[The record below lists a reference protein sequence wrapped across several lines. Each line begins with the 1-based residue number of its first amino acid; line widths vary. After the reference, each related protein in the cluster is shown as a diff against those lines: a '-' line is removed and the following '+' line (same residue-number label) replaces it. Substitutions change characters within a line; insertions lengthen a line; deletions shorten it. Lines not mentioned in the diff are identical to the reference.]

1 MMSTPPPS
9 NPISSDE
16 ICPICSKPK
25 SKHNA
30 EEITNCSKQLIE
42 MGVIRHCG
50 LCGMTKPAEG
60 THDRCG
66 KCGEKYVF
74 TNE

>member
-1 MMSTPPPS
+1 MMSTPPTS

-25 SKHNA
+25 SQHNA
-30 EEITNCSKQLIE
+30 KEITDCSKQLIE
-42 MGVIRHCG
+42 MGLIRHCG

-60 THDRCG
+60 IHDRCG
-66 KCGEKYVF
+66 KCGEKYAF